1 MTIVYSG
8 EGVKDTS
15 GNLLV
20 GVQNGA
26 VSGAVVTGGRRNLI
40 INGAMQVAQR
50 GTSFAGA
57 TTAYHTDRWIDVM
70 NLGSW
75 TISQSSD
82 APDGFGYSHKWDC
95 TTANGTLAAGSELIL
110 ATRLEGQDCQQL
122 KYGSA
127 NAESLTLSFWVKSS
141 KTGTYTVEFD
151 QYGDRQI
158 SRTYTIDSADT
169 WEYKT
174 VTVPGDTGGS
184 IDNDNSAEFQLLFW
198 LGAGSNLTS
207 GTLNTSAWATTTN
220 ANRVSPSNVNLADNT
235 ANDWYITGVQLEVG
249 SVATP
254 FEHRSYGEELLA
266 CSRYFQRWGG
276 DDIYVPFATGFTSSS
291 SRGDF
296 QIHAKTPMR
305 SKPTFA
311 YNSIVVTDVLN
322 YSIGASAVT
331 SPTNQSSVNGNYV
344 YFTLNSSGA
353 TAYRPAFLLANNSTS
368 SFISLDAE
376 L

>member
-1 MTIVYSG
+1 MY
-8 EGVKDTS
+8 
-15 GNLLV
+15 
-20 GVQNGA
+20 
-26 VSGAVVTGGRRNLI
+26 GGTN
-40 INGAMQVAQR
+40 
-50 GTSFAGA
+50 
-57 TTAYHTDRWIDVM
+57 YHIT
-70 NLGSW
+70 
-75 TISQSSD
+75 
-82 APDGFGYSHKWDC
+82 
-95 TTANGTLAAGSELIL
+95 
-110 ATRLEGQDCQQL
+110 
-122 KYGSA
+122 
-127 NAESLTLSFWVKSS
+127 
-141 KTGTYTVEFD
+141 
-151 QYGDRQI
+151 
-158 SRTYTIDSADT
+158 ADT
-169 WEYKT
+169 WT
-174 VTVPGDTGGS
+174 ATS
-184 IDNDNSAEFQLLFW
+184 
-198 LGAGSNLTS
+198 SNYAPCTS
-207 GTLNTSAWATTTN
+207 NQVN
-220 ANRVSPSNVNLADNT
+220 AVDSD
-235 ANDWYITGVQLEVG
+235 ANNFKITGVQLEVG

-305 SKPTFA
+305 AKPTFA